1 MYLSQF
7 EVSPQIGQNPYQLH
21 RKLWLAFPDRP
32 DSERDFLF
40 RVDWPRH
47 RSAIPVLLQS
57 DFEPQAIVDSK
68 VRLLRSKQIE
78 VHPRERS
85 LLRFVICA
93 NPTKRLA
100 DSHRRVGLYREE
112 EQLNWLERKLVP
124 AAEIKEVQIVSFKN
138 LYFRKPQ
145 SGNKVHRGKIVTVT
159 FGGVLEVKN
168 SEQLSCLLT
177 QGIGSAKSFGC
188 GLLSLARI

>member
-7 EVSPQIGQNPYQLH
+7 EVSPQVGQNPYQLH

-32 DSERDFLF
+32 DSDRDFLF

-47 RSAIPVLLQS
+47 RSVIQVLLQS
-57 DFEPQAIVDSK
+57 QSEPQGVSDSN
-68 VRLLRSKQIE
+68 VHLLRSKQIE
-78 VHPRERS
+78 ICPSEGS
-85 LLRFVICA
+85 FLRFVVCA

-100 DSHRRVGLYREE
+100 DNHRRVGLYKEE
-112 EQLNWLERKLVP
+112 EQLAWLERKLNP
-124 AAEIKEVQIVSFKN
+124 AAEIKEAQIVSFKT

-145 SGNKVHRGKIVTVT
+145 SGSKVHRGKIVTVT
-159 FGGVLEVKN
+159 FGGVLEVKD
-168 SEQLSCLLT
+168 SDQLSRLLQ